1 MLIETAIYG
10 LQAKRDTVPKL
21 LKCQSCTERVS
32 SKRPS
37 SRKVGGSSFAPALT
51 AKDMFHKGKKM
62 DLILCPI
69 AREEG
74 RQCRELK
81 MRLHQRGERAI
92 NKTRA

>member
-1 MLIETAIYG
+1 
-10 LQAKRDTVPKL
+10 
-21 LKCQSCTERVS
+21 
-32 SKRPS
+32 
-37 SRKVGGSSFAPALT
+37 
-51 AKDMFHKGKKM
+51 MFHKGKKM